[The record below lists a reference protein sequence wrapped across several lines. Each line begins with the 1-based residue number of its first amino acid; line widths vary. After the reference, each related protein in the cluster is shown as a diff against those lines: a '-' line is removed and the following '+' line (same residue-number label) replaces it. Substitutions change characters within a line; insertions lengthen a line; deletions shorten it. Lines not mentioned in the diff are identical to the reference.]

1 MGNDKK
7 WIYKND
13 YFADI
18 SLILQI
24 KNDGAMTT
32 VTQIAKLTYLVFIL
46 LLTTACGGGS
56 DDPAKPE
63 EKPKN
68 EVISGKALSYTT
80 TADKSKLFESKEIIF
95 DRTTSVPG
103 SVAVTE
109 VAIDPTVKHQTID
122 GFGAAMTWASCYNL
136 LKMAPG
142 ERMELLQHLFGKEG
156 LGISLIRVSIGASD
170 FNLEEY
176 TWCDEEGIENFEMHP
191 SDRDVVIPILKAIYL
206 INPDVKIIA
215 SPWSCPRWMK
225 QRTVSDGR
233 DHYSWTSG
241 SLRPYYYKDYA
252 TYFVKW
258 IQTMESEGFNIYALT
273 IQNEPLNHG
282 NSMSLYMG
290 WIEQANFIK
299 SALGP
304 AFKEAGIK
312 TKILV
317 FDHNYNY
324 DNYGDQ
330 KNYPLKIYADKVA
343 NEYVAGSAWHN
354 YGGNVSELQNIVK
367 NAPDKEIYFTE
378 ASIGSWNYNFGTS
391 LINDFSSI
399 FMQTLA
405 HECKGITLW
414 NMVLDNNN
422 GPYSPQNGSCK
433 TCYGVVTMSS
443 ASGTIIDKTSHYYNI
458 AHASKVIRSGAVR
471 IDATGRSGSGVSYQ
485 AFQNPDG
492 SFGVIV
498 LNSNTDAHVFRF
510 KGPKHTIET
519 IVPGKAI
526 NSLIWSE

>member
-1 MGNDKK
+1 MAPIIHFLNL
-7 WIYKND
+7 Y
-13 YFADI
+13 YL
-18 SLILQI
+18 LI
-24 KNDGAMTT
+24 A
-32 VTQIAKLTYLVFIL
+32 L
-46 LLTTACGGGS
+46 LLTTSCGKPV
-56 DDPAKPE
+56 DDPSGPDDKPQT
-63 EKPKN
+63 
-68 EVISGKALSYTT
+68 EVVSGKALSYTT
-80 TADKSKLFESKEIIF
+80 TADKSKLFEAKEIAF
-95 DRTTSVPG
+95 DKITSVPG
-103 SVAVTE
+103 SVSVTDIT
-109 VAIDPTVKHQTID
+109 IDPNTTYQTID

-136 LKMAPG
+136 LQMAQG
-142 ERMELLQHLFGKEG
+142 ERMDLLRHLFGKDG
-156 LGISLIRVSIGASD
+156 LGIELIRVSIGASD

-176 TWCDEEGIENFEMHP
+176 TWCDKEGIENFEMHP

-206 INPDVKIIA
+206 INPNVKIIA

-225 QRTVSDGR
+225 QRSASDGR

-258 IQTMESEGFNIYALT
+258 IKAMEAEGFNIYALT

-290 WIEQANFIK
+290 WIEQLNFIK

-312 TKILV
+312 TKILAY
-317 FDHNYNY
+317 DHNYNY

-330 KNYPLKIYADKVA
+330 KSYPLRIYADKEA
-343 NEYVAGSAWHN
+343 SQYVAGSAWHN
-354 YGGNVSELQNIVK
+354 YGGNVSELHNIVK
-367 NAPDKEIYFTE
+367 SAPEKEIYFTE
-378 ASIGSWNYNFGTS
+378 ASIGSWNYNFATC

-405 HECKGITLW
+405 VGCKGVTLW

-443 ASGTIIDKTSHYYNI
+443 ATGTIIDKTSHYYNI
-458 AHASKVIRSGAVR
+458 AHASKVIKGGSVR
-471 IDATGRSGSGVSYQ
+471 IATTGRSGSGLTYQ
-485 AFQNPDG
+485 AYKNPDG
-492 SFGVIV
+492 SYGIIT
-498 LNSNTDAHVFRF
+498 LNSSSDPQVLRL
-510 KGPKHTIET
+510 KGVKHTVET
-519 IVPGKAI
+519 IVPAKSI
-526 NSLIWSE
+526 NSLTWKE